1 LAIVPAD
8 QRGVTRGGRRERG
21 ITMASA
27 DQATSPHALRTL
39 LLCAAAALVEGFDT
53 QSMGVAAPRVI
64 SEFGLSPAWA
74 GFVFSSATFG
84 LFLGAAIGGRLADYF
99 GRKRALIASLLLFG
113 IFSLLTAMASG
124 AESLS
129 AARLFT
135 GLGLGGAM
143 PNFISLSSEATRS
156 RRRVSAVTIVMAGM
170 PFGGALS
177 AILSLSA
184 QLGWSWRWIFVV
196 GGATPLIL
204 AVIMMYFLPEHRR
217 SASAAPAGDA
227 APGGNAAWVPVES
240 VRTVLFGPGRAATTV
255 MLWVAFFFTQLVLLL
270 MLNWLPSL
278 VIGLGFSRTEASA
291 ASVCFGLSGS
301 FGAVLLGHLHAGT
314 SRRWWVV
321 ATYGGM
327 AAALVAVASVGSAFW
342 MVATACAIA
351 GVFIIGAQLILFAL
365 APLYYRAAIRG
376 TGVGA
381 AVAVG
386 RLGSVVGPLFAGGLL
401 ASGGG
406 SAAVLMAIVPFVV
419 LGGSAAF
426 ALTWGEQCGD

>member
-1 LAIVPAD
+1 MTPPA
-8 QRGVTRGGRRERG
+8 
-21 ITMASA
+21 
-27 DQATSPHALRTL
+27 PHALRTL
-39 LLCAAAALVEGFDT
+39 LLCAAAAVLEGFDN

-74 GFVFSSATFG
+74 GFVFSAAPVG
-84 LFLGAAIGGRLADYF
+84 LSLGAALGGRIADYF
-99 GRKRALIASLLLFG
+99 GRKRALIASLVLFG
-113 IFSLLTAMASG
+113 AFSLLTALAGG
-124 AESLS
+124 ALSLS

-143 PNFISLSSEATRS
+143 PNFIALSSEATRS
-156 RRRVSAVTIVMAGM
+156 RQRVSAVTLVMAGM

-184 QLGWSWRWIFVV
+184 QLGWSWRWIFAV
-196 GGATPLIL
+196 GGAAPLIL
-204 AVIMMYFLPEHRR
+204 AVVMLYLLPEH
-217 SASAAPAGDA
+217 AKAAAAGPATGA
-227 APGGNAAWVPVES
+227 ARVEG
-240 VRTVLFGPGRAATTV
+240 VGAVLFGSGRATTTL
-255 MLWVAFFFTQLVLLL
+255 MLWAAFFFTQLVLLL

-278 VIGLGFSRTEASA
+278 VIGLGFSRTEASTA
-291 ASVCFGLSGS
+291 AVCFGLSGS
-301 FGAVLLGHLHAGT
+301 LGAVLLGHLHAGK
-314 SRRWWVV
+314 SRRRWVV

-327 AAALVAVASVGSAFW
+327 AAALGAVAGAGREFW
-342 MVATACAIA
+342 MIAAACAIA

-365 APLYYRAAIRG
+365 APLYYRTAIRG

-406 SAAVLMAIVPFVV
+406 SAAVLLAIVPFVV
-419 LGGSAAF
+419 VGGAAAF
-426 ALTWGEQCGD
+426 ALTWREQSGD

>member
-1 LAIVPAD
+1 
-8 QRGVTRGGRRERG
+8 
-21 ITMASA
+21 
-27 DQATSPHALRTL
+27 
-39 LLCAAAALVEGFDT
+39 
-53 QSMGVAAPRVI
+53 MGVAAPRVI
-64 SEFGLSPAWA
+64 AEFGLSPAWA

-84 LFLGAAIGGRLADYF
+84 LFLGAALGGRIADYF
-99 GRKRALIASLLLFG
+99 GRKRALIGSLLLFG
-113 IFSLLTAMASG
+113 VFSLLTAMASG

-143 PNFISLSSEATRS
+143 PNFISLSSESTRA
-156 RRRVSAVTIVMAGM
+156 RGRVSAVTLVMAGM

-204 AVIMMYFLPEHRR
+204 AVIMVFFLPEHRR
-217 SASAAPAGDA
+217 IADA
-227 APGGNAAWVPVES
+227 AAAQGTPRVES
-240 VRTVLFGPGRAATTV
+240 VGAVLFGPGRAATTV
-255 MLWVAFFFTQLVLLL
+255 LLWVAFFFTQLVLLL

-278 VIGLGFSRTEASA
+278 IIGLGFSRTEASA
-291 ASVCFGLSGS
+291 ASVYFGLSGS
-301 FGAVLLGHLHAGT
+301 LGAVFLGHLHAGESR
-314 SRRWWVV
+314 SRRRWVV
-321 ATYGGM
+321 ATYAGM
-327 AAALVAVASVGSAFW
+327 AAALAAVASVGKAFW
-342 MVATACAIA
+342 LIATACAVA

-365 APLYYRAAIRG
+365 APLYYRTAIRG

-386 RLGSVVGPLFAGGLL
+386 RLGSVVGPLYAGALL

-406 SAAVLMAIVPFVV
+406 SAAVLVAIVPFVV

-426 ALTWGEQCGD
+426 ALTWREQCSD

>member
-1 LAIVPAD
+1 
-8 QRGVTRGGRRERG
+8 
-21 ITMASA
+21 MASA
-27 DQATSPHALRTL
+27 DQGTSTHALRTL

-53 QSMGVAAPRVI
+53 QSMGVAAPRVV

-84 LFLGAAIGGRLADYF
+84 LFLGAALGGRLADYF
-99 GRKRALIASLLLFG
+99 GRKRTLIASLLLFG
-113 IFSLLTAMASG
+113 LFSLLTAMASG

-135 GLGLGGAM
+135 GFGLGGAM

-196 GGATPLIL
+196 GGASPLIL

-217 SASAAPAGDA
+217 SAGAAPAGDA
-227 APGGNAAWVPVES
+227 AQAQIQVES
-240 VRTVLFGPGRAATTV
+240 VRTVLFGPGRAATTA

-278 VIGLGFSRTEASA
+278 VIGLGFSRTQASA
-291 ASVCFGLSGS
+291 ASVWFGLSGS
-301 FGAVLLGHLHAGT
+301 AGAVLLGHLHAGA

-321 ATYGGM
+321 ATYAGM
-327 AAALVAVASVGSAFW
+327 AAALAAVASVGTAFW

-426 ALTWGEQCGD
+426 ALTWRAQCD